1 MATKNTLDT
10 NLAITVFYNL
20 QNASFMHISS
30 PDNAI
35 EDVYGTL
42 GHFVKIKVAS
52 KMVDSR
58 FIMEMP
64 YFFQICIIFFAFLKA
79 RLSFVSK
86 MFDLSTNLSL
96 VNSLIR
102 TSGVQDGEIKLNW
115 ALKRI
120 NNNKISNK
128 ISFIMYY

>member
-1 MATKNTLDT
+1 
-10 NLAITVFYNL
+10 
-20 QNASFMHISS
+20 MHISS
-30 PDNAI
+30 PLNAL
-35 EDVYGTL
+35 EDDYGTL

-64 YFFQICIIFFAFLKA
+64 YFFFFQICIIFFFFNFW
-79 RLSFVSK
+79 RLRPSFVSK
-86 MFDLSTNLSL
+86 MVDLSTNLSL

-102 TSGVQDGEIKLNW
+102 TSGVQDGEIKLKW

-120 NNNKISNK
+120 NNNKMSNK
-128 ISFIMYY
+128 MSFIMYY

>member
-30 PDNAI
+30 PVNAI

-42 GHFVKIKVAS
+42 GHFVKIKVAF

-64 YFFQICIIFFAFLKA
+64 YFFPDLHYNFFSFLKA
-79 RLSFVSK
+79 Q
-86 MFDLSTNLSL
+86 T
-96 VNSLIR
+96 
-102 TSGVQDGEIKLNW
+102 
-115 ALKRI
+115 
-120 NNNKISNK
+120 
-128 ISFIMYY
+128 FICQQNV